1 MLLLL
6 SLTLKSAF
14 LLVKPFYI
22 VAAVGFGLLSGWQLK
37 GVFSAK
43 SFFPCW
49 FWSLLSSL
57 AGAFCLLED
66 FFDDTVSRL
75 TKKKN
80 RRFFNLSLLPR
91 LKPKLGKYDV
101 KLVKTQQC

>member
-66 FFDDTVSRL
+66 FFDDTVSWL
-75 TKKKN
+75 TKKKKQKILQS
-80 RRFFNLSLLPR
+80 FTTP
-91 LKPKLGKYDV
+91 
-101 KLVKTQQC
+101 